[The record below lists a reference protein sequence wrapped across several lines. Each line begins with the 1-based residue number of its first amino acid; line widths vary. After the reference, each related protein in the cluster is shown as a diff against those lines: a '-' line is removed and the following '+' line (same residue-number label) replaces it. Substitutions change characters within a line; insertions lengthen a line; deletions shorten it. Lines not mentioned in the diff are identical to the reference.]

1 MNVGRFHVER
11 AEVIVAGSAAAAGA
25 LAAHEL
31 ATTLSNAVS
40 RAGSASVILATGNS
54 QLPFLAALRT
64 ERGIPWDRITVFHMD
79 EYLGMDE
86 HHPASF
92 RRYMHE
98 QVVEPLR
105 PAAFHGIAGDADD
118 PVAEMV
124 RYAGLLA
131 NEPPVAC
138 ALGIG
143 ENGHLA
149 FNDPPASPAMRGL
162 IRMVELAHASR
173 EQQVGEGLFPDLAS
187 VPLFALTLTI
197 PALLAP
203 GRILANV
210 PEARK
215 AEAVRAAL
223 RGSITPACPASYLR
237 EADGVTIYLDRE
249 SAARL

>member
-1 MNVGRFHVER
+1 MNLTRFHVDL
-11 AEVIVAGSAAAAGA
+11 AEVIVAPSAAAAGA
-25 LAAHEL
+25 IAAHEL

-40 RAGSASVILATGNS
+40 RTGSASVILATGNS

-64 ERGIPWDRITVFHMD
+64 EQDVPWDRITVFHMD

-86 HHPASF
+86 DHPASF
-92 RRYMHE
+92 RRYMRE

-118 PVAEMV
+118 PEAEML

-131 NEPPVAC
+131 NEPPAAC

-149 FNDPPASPAMRGL
+149 FNDPPASPAMSGS
-162 IRMVELAHASR
+162 IRIVELSPASR
-173 EQQVGEGLFPDLAS
+173 LQQVGEGHFPDLAS
-187 VPLFALTLTI
+187 VPSLALTLTI
-197 PALLAP
+197 SALLAP
-203 GRILANV
+203 GRVIANV

-215 AEAVRAAL
+215 AGAVREAL
-223 RGSITPACPASYLR
+223 RGPISPSCPASYLR
-237 EADGVTIYLDRE
+237 DAKGVTIYLDRD
-249 SAARL
+249 SAAQL